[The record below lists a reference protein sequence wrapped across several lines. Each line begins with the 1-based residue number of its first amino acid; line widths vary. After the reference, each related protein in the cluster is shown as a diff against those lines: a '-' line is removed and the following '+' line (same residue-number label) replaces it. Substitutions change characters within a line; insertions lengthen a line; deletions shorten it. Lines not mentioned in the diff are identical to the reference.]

1 MRTTRL
7 NPGTVAPQIGGDS
20 HAVRV
25 GTSDAVWIHVSGQI
39 ANSPDGTL
47 VAPGDLPA
55 QTERVFENLRLI
67 LEANAATFAD
77 VVKIQTFVTTFDG
90 FPESREVRARYL
102 AEEPPASTAV
112 RVVALVVPDA
122 VIEVDLVAAVPAG
135 R

>member
-7 NPGTVAPQIGGDS
+7 NPDTVAPPIGGYS

-25 GTSDAVWIHVSGQI
+25 EVADAVWIHVSGQI
-39 ANSPDGTL
+39 ANAPDGTL

-67 LEANAATFAD
+67 LEANGATFAD

-90 FPESREVRARYL
+90 FPESRAVRARFL
-102 AEEPPASTAV
+102 PEEPPASTAV

-122 VIEVDLVAAVPAG
+122 VIEVDLVAVVPA
-135 R
+135 